1 MKKLCPHLL
10 FVLAAAACVY
20 LPLLAMLIVRE
31 GPVSFVL
38 FCFPPITSIP
48 LFAWGLGAG
57 AGKNVRRYWYVP
69 ALVSLCFFLSL
80 YGRVLLTEMLLKLL
94 ALYLLLGAGG
104 MLLCYFIRK
113 FIGLKPGEAPHEKDM
128 V

>member
-1 MKKLCPHLL
+1 MKRLFPHLL

-48 LFAWGLGAG
+48 LFSLGLGAA
-57 AGKNVRRYWYVP
+57 AGKNARRYWYVP
-69 ALVSLCFFLSL
+69 LLVPLFFFLSI
-80 YGRVLLTEMLLKLL
+80 YGQLLLREMLLKLL

-104 MLLCYFIRK
+104 MLLFHFIRK
-113 FIGLKPGEAPHEKDM
+113 FIGLKPGENANEKDM

>member
-1 MKKLCPHLL
+1 MKRLCPHLL

-48 LFAWGLGAG
+48 LFALGLGACLFITG
-57 AGKNVRRYWYVP
+57 WDTSILIYV
-69 ALVSLCFFLSL
+69 FI
-80 YGRVLLTEMLLKLL
+80 
-94 ALYLLLGAGG
+94 YLLIGGAA
-104 MLLCYFIRK
+104 MAITHLVRQYRK
-113 FIGLKPGEAPHEKDM
+113 RS
-128 V
+128 

>member
-48 LFAWGLGAG
+48 LMCRPSCPSAFSSAYTDG
-57 AGKNVRRYWYVP
+57 
-69 ALVSLCFFLSL
+69 SC
-80 YGRVLLTEMLLKLL
+80 
-94 ALYLLLGAGG
+94 
-104 MLLCYFIRK
+104 
-113 FIGLKPGEAPHEKDM
+113 
-128 V
+128 

>member
-48 LFAWGLGAG
+48 LFALGLGAG
-57 AGKNVRRYWYVP
+57 ALF
-69 ALVSLCFFLSL
+69 LVCAGL
-80 YGRVLLTEMLLKLL
+80 VTV
-94 ALYLLLGAGG
+94 YLLLGAGG

>member
-1 MKKLCPHLL
+1 MKRLCPHLL

-38 FCFPPITSIP
+38 FCFPPIPSIP
-48 LFAWGLGAG
+48 LFALGLGAG

-69 ALVSLCFFLSL
+69 ALVPLCFFFSL

-104 MLLCYFIRK
+104 MLLCHFIRK
-113 FIGLKPGEAPHEKDM
+113 FIGLKPGESPHEKDM

>member
-1 MKKLCPHLL
+1 MKRLFPHLL

-48 LFAWGLGAG
+48 LSALGLGA
-57 AGKNVRRYWYVP
+57 ATGKNARRYWYVP
-69 ALVSLCFFLSL
+69 LLVPLFFFLSV
-80 YGRVLLTEMLLKLL
+80 YGQLLLREMLLKLL

-104 MLLCYFIRK
+104 MLLCHFIRK
-113 FIGLKPGEAPHEKDM
+113 FIGLKPGESAHEKDM

>member
-1 MKKLCPHLL
+1 MKRLCPHLL

-20 LPLLAMLIVRE
+20 LPLLAMLIIRE

-48 LFAWGLGAG
+48 LSALGLGAA
-57 AGKNVRRYWYVP
+57 AGKNSRRYWYVP
-69 ALVSLCFFLSL
+69 ALVPLCFFLSI
-80 YGRVLLTEMLLKLL
+80 YGQILLTEMLLKLL

-104 MLLCYFIRK
+104 VVLCHFIRK
-113 FIGLKPGEAPHEKDM
+113 FIGLKPGEAPNEKDM

>member
-1 MKKLCPHLL
+1 MKELCPHLL

-48 LFAWGLGAG
+48 LFALGLGAG
-57 AGKNVRRYWYVP
+57 ERT
-69 ALVSLCFFLSL
+69 S
-80 YGRVLLTEMLLKLL
+80 
-94 ALYLLLGAGG
+94 GG
-104 MLLCYFIRK
+104 TGMCRPSCPSAFSSAYTD
-113 FIGLKPGEAPHEKDM
+113 GSC
-128 V
+128 